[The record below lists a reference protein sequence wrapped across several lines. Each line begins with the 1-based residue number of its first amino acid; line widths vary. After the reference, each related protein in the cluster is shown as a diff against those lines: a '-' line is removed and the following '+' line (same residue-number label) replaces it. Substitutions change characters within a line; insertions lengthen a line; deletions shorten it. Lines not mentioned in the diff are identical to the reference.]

1 MPHSKAPNQA
11 GMEPL
16 KSKSWDRNLECG
28 NIMCMSCRLS
38 VKLDPRQRV
47 CVDLSEFFFQ
57 SECHPWL
64 VQKEL
69 RSYCKEQGIFF
80 QAYSSFGTG
89 EVRLCVC
96 CGGWRGVGRPSST
109 KYFFRDLTTM
119 NLIVITVVAK

>member
-1 MPHSKAPNQA
+1 MPHSKAPNQV
-11 GMEPL
+11 GMEPP
-16 KSKSWDRNLECG
+16 KSDRNLECS

-38 VKLDPRQRV
+38 VELDPRQRV

-89 EVRLCVC
+89 EVRLCVLWRVEGGRKTLIHKIFFQRSHNNESYCYHSC
-96 CGGWRGVGRPSST
+96 C
-109 KYFFRDLTTM
+109 KMIF
-119 NLIVITVVAK
+119 